1 MSDDTRQQFDPRFD
15 PAFQRGFDPATP
27 VAASIPAPRPV
38 DPVAQARVTAT
49 PPAPPVQQASPP
61 AVAPDSTDALISSYL
76 DAPETGEADPSAPGR
91 NPFLFALGIVAIV
104 LVVAGI
110 WLFVQSG
117 AAFNSRQV
125 RSQGDYMSL
134 DATIHMAPFIALLG
148 GATAIG
154 VLFVFAARW
163 RKKG

>member
-1 MSDDTRQQFDPRFD
+1 MSDDTTQQFDPRFD

-27 VAASIPAPRPV
+27 VAASIPAQRPV
-38 DPVAQARVTAT
+38 EPATPARVTAA
-49 PPAPPVQQASPP
+49 PPAAPAQQVSPP
-61 AVAPDSTDALISSYL
+61 PLAPDSTDALISSYL
-76 DAPETGEADPSAPGR
+76 DAPESGDDSSAPGR

-110 WLFVQSG
+110 WLFVESG

-163 RKKG
+163 RKKR